1 MTLLREPAEILTKCT
16 PISYELCVCVRGL
29 MGGPSSLEAL
39 KIPLGDEKVTTEQS
53 DDNSV
58 LSSVVLTNRVG
69 GNNVVLDDKPEL

>member
-1 MTLLREPAEILTKCT
+1 
-16 PISYELCVCVRGL
+16 

-69 GNNVVLDDKPEL
+69 GNNMVLADKPEL